1 MPSAS
6 LPRVVGQRRM
16 DVGEFLGPVPDGG
29 REQQFPARRRP
40 QATLGRADAAL
51 VGDLEVADL
60 LDRVAEELDPQRVL
74 LGGREHVH
82 DAAAHGD
89 LAAAA
94 DHVGPR
100 VADLDQPGEQV
111 VEFARLAGP
120 QRDRLEV
127 AEPGHDRLQQA
138 PDRRHDD
145 RQRAVRLTGGRRVG
159 EPPQHGEPLPDRV
172 RARRQPLVRQG
183 LPAGEARHAV
193 RGQERAEPGRQVLGL
208 PGRGRDGEHESR
220 GALPLCI
227 GLLRARRLRAGP
239 AAPGQR
245 GRQHRAQRRRRHQVD
260 AGRARAG
267 RAGAGRLWAGR
278 RARDHGAEL
287 RVVVENAE
295 QSCEAHDV
303 LVIAVR
309 PSTWLP
315 LASDGTGRGQH
326 EPAGSRQTRLSV
338 EHFKFTRFA
347 APARVRTMRCC
358 T

>member
-6 LPRVVGQRRM
+6 LPRVSASAGWMSASSLARS
-16 DVGEFLGPVPDGG
+16 LTAG
-29 REQQFPARRRP
+29 REQQLPARRRP
-40 QATLGRADAAL
+40 QAALGRADAAL

-60 LDRVAEELDPQRVL
+60 LDRVAEELDPERVL

-111 VEFARLAGP
+111 VEFARLAGL

-145 RQRAVRLTGGRRVG
+145 RQRAVRLAGGRRVG

-193 RGQERAEPGRQVLGL
+193 RGEERAEPGRQVLGL
-208 PGRGRDGEHESR
+208 PGRGRDGEHEPG
-220 GALPLCI
+220 GAP
-227 GLLRARRLRAGP
+227 GGPGP
-239 AAPGQR
+239 ARPPAPGAAR
-245 GRQHRAQRRRRHQVD
+245 AAPPGRCRPGRCRP
-260 AGRARAG
+260 AGAG
-267 RAGAGRLWAGR
+267 RAGAGRVWAGR
-278 RARDHGAEL
+278 RARDHVAQL

-326 EPAGSRQTRLSV
+326 EPAGSRQTRLSA